1 MLGEISKAESAITVI
16 QTDIAGFEVDKLH
29 AQTTFEALKDE
40 LKDKQSSIEK
50 KIADINSKV
59 DAAQDELYK
68 VNTALASA
76 TANKNDEINI
86 LDSIITKKE
95 QEYMDLETKYK
106 VVSRSL
112 ERANKAVEDAVKREA
127 ASISDIKA
135 NFKNWKISALEE
147 VARMKLKGRMEKI
160 DRAGLKDI
168 LGE

>member
-1 MLGEISKAESAITVI
+1 
-16 QTDIAGFEVDKLH
+16 
-29 AQTTFEALKDE
+29 
-40 LKDKQSSIEK
+40 
-50 KIADINSKV
+50 
-59 DAAQDELYK
+59 
-68 VNTALASA
+68 VNTALTSA
-76 TANKNDEINI
+76 TANKNDEVNI
-86 LDSIITKKE
+86 LDSIIAKKE
-95 QEYMDLETKYK
+95 QEYIDLETKCK
-106 VVSRSL
+106 VVTKSL